1 MIVGNLRLLFCKF
14 APDISN
20 QMTAIESIRHSIA
33 PELVRLNQQ
42 IKGALASSNGLMNK
56 VVDEYLTV
64 KGKQIRP
71 ILVILTAKLFG
82 EVNDKVIAAAAS
94 VEMLHNAT
102 LIHDD
107 VVDESKMR
115 RSIPTVNSA
124 WDNQIAVLV
133 GDFFVSSA
141 LQQSIMTG
149 DLRIVEA
156 LAHLGKVL
164 SLGEV
169 DQIYNAR
176 YHCLDEEAYFK
187 IISYKTASL
196 FVSCIRMGA
205 YAVDGGGERLAAMER
220 FAELLGL
227 CFQIRD
233 DIFDYY
239 RDESEVG
246 KPTGNDLREGKI
258 TLPLLYA
265 LNRTELP
272 EHDAM
277 LTLSKKEILEEA
289 DIETL
294 IEFAKRV
301 GGIDYAYS
309 TMERLRDEAY
319 GLLEAF
325 PQSATVDDFKAI
337 FRYIITRRY

>member
-1 MIVGNLRLLFCKF
+1 
-14 APDISN
+14 
-20 QMTAIESIRHSIA
+20 MTPIESIRQSIA
-33 PELVRLNQQ
+33 PELDLLNSR
-42 IKGALASSNGLMNK
+42 IKETLASSNDLMNR
-56 VVDEYLTV
+56 VVDGYLTV

-82 EVNDKVIAAAAS
+82 TVNERTISAAAA

-107 VVDESKMR
+107 VVDESKIR
-115 RSIPTVNSA
+115 RSQPTVNSL

-133 GDFFVSSA
+133 GDFFVSNA
-141 LQQSIMTG
+141 LQQAVATG
-149 DLRIVEA
+149 DLRIVHA
-156 LAHLGKVL
+156 LGHLGKVL

-176 YHCLDEEAYFK
+176 YHCLDEKAYFN

-196 FVSCIRMGA
+196 FVSCIKMGA
-205 YAVDGGGERLAAMER
+205 YSVGADGEKLKEMER

-239 RDESEVG
+239 SDQNEIG

-272 EHDAM
+272 DHDSM
-277 LTLSKKEILEEA
+277 LELSKKEILEEEE
-289 DIETL
+289 IVTL
-294 IEFAKRV
+294 IEFAKAS
-301 GGIDYAYS
+301 GGIDYAYA
-309 TMERLRDEAY
+309 TMERLRDEASAI
-319 GLLEAF
+319 LDRF
-325 PQSATVDDFKAI
+325 PASETVDALRSI
-337 FRYIITRRY
+337 FTYIITRRH

>member
-1 MIVGNLRLLFCKF
+1 
-14 APDISN
+14 
-20 QMTAIESIRHSIA
+20 
-33 PELVRLNQQ
+33 
-42 IKGALASSNGLMNK
+42 MNR
-56 VVDEYLTV
+56 VVDGYLTV

-82 EVNDKVIAAAAS
+82 TVNERTISAAAA

-107 VVDESKMR
+107 VVDESKIR
-115 RSIPTVNSA
+115 RSQPTVNSL

-133 GDFFVSSA
+133 GDFFVSNA
-141 LQQSIMTG
+141 LQQAVATG
-149 DLRIVEA
+149 DLRIVDA
-156 LAHLGKVL
+156 LGHLGKVL

-176 YHCLDEEAYFK
+176 YHCLDEKAYFN

-196 FVSCIRMGA
+196 FVSCIKMGA
-205 YAVDGGGERLAAMER
+205 YSVGADGEKLKEMER

-239 RDESEVG
+239 SDQNEIG

-265 LNRTELP
+265 LNRAELP
-272 EHDAM
+272 DHDSM
-277 LTLSKKEILEEA
+277 LELSKKEILEEEE
-289 DIETL
+289 ISTL
-294 IEFAKRV
+294 IEFAKAS
-301 GGIDYAYS
+301 GGIDYAYA
-309 TMERLRDEAY
+309 TMERLRDEASAI
-319 GLLEAF
+319 LDRF
-325 PQSATVDDFKAI
+325 PASETVDALRSI
-337 FRYIITRRY
+337 FTYIITRRH

>member
-1 MIVGNLRLLFCKF
+1 
-14 APDISN
+14 
-20 QMTAIESIRHSIA
+20 MTHVMTPIESIRHSIG
-33 PELVRLNQQ
+33 PELERLNLQ
-42 IKGALASSNGLMNK
+42 IKDALSSSNGLMNR
-56 VVDEYLTV
+56 VVDEYLTT

-82 EVNDKVIAAAAS
+82 EVNDRVISAAAA

-107 VVDESKMR
+107 VVDESKLR
-115 RSIPTVNSA
+115 RSKPTVNSR

-141 LQQSIMTG
+141 LQQAIATG
-149 DLRIVEA
+149 DLRIVDA
-156 LAHLGKVL
+156 LAFLGKTL

-176 YHCLDEEAYFK
+176 YHCLDEEAYFQ
-187 IISYKTASL
+187 IINHKTASL
-196 FVSCIRMGA
+196 FVSCVKMGA
-205 YAVDGGGERLAAMER
+205 YAVNGDEERIKVMER
-220 FAELLGL
+220 YAELLGL

-239 RDESEVG
+239 TSKEVG

-265 LNRTELP
+265 LRRTELP
-272 EHDAM
+272 EHEAM
-277 LTLSKKEILEEA
+277 LELSHKEILSEEE
-289 DIETL
+289 IMTL
-294 IEFAKRV
+294 IEFAKAS
-301 GGIDYAYS
+301 GGIEYAYD
-309 TMERLRDEAY
+309 TMDRLRDQAAD
-319 GLLEAF
+319 LLDVFGPSE
-325 PQSATVDDFKAI
+325 TVDALRSI
-337 FRYIITRRY
+337 FDYIIARQY